1 MFDYKSEGGPAL
13 SPANIV
19 AILRLKFSPG
29 QNELHSENYTCGT
42 AAARE

>member
-1 MFDYKSEGGPAL
+1 MFDYKSKGGPAL
-13 SPANIV
+13 SPAIV
-19 AILRLKFSPG
+19 AILRVAISPG